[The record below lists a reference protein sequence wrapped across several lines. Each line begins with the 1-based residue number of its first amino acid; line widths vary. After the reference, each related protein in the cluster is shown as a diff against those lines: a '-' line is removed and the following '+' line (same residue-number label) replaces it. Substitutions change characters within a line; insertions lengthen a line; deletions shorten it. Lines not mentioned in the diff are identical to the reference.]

1 MRQDPSFKHI
11 FSHAFMVE
19 ELLRWFVGELHGASE
34 LVDGLDFAGLERV
47 PEQSTT
53 GPAVDK
59 HGHANDIVWRIPFRE
74 RAAEDRVWLHLVLM
88 IEVQGTVD
96 HLMALRIRNYVCNH
110 HLELWRGKRFGA
122 TDRLAP
128 VLPVVIYTGPQS
140 WTAAA
145 RMIDL
150 VTPAAVDDLDPGPA
164 SRRSRLFAGDGYLVL
179 DTLRLAPDDLRDD
192 NAAALLAGLCNQAA
206 ERLPAQAA
214 ALRARLDAPPLREL
228 LEVALLWAGQTARRT
243 IGLDLGV
250 DDMAE
255 VDRLH
260 ESGELEAYYAEQRRA
275 YRERYRNEGIEQG
288 IAAERTLLL
297 RQVARKF
304 GAGTDGRLAPMLAD
318 IADTDLLATVG
329 EWIIDCDTLEEVVAR
344 LDAVT
349 GGGAP

>member
-1 MRQDPSFKHI
+1 M
-11 FSHAFMVE
+11 
-19 ELLRWFVGELHGASE
+19 
-34 LVDGLDFAGLERV
+34 
-47 PEQSTT
+47 
-53 GPAVDK
+53 
-59 HGHANDIVWRIPFRE
+59 
-74 RAAEDRVWLHLVLM
+74 WLHLVPM

-96 HLMALRIRNYVCNH
+96 CLMALRIRNYVCNH
-110 HLELWRGKRFGA
+110 HLELWRGKRFA
-122 TDRLAP
+122 AADRLAP
-128 VLPVVIYTGPQS
+128 VLPVVTYTGPQS

-150 VTPAAVDDLDPGPA
+150 VTPAAADDLDPGPA
-164 SRRSRLFAGDGYLVL
+164 SRRSRLFTGDGYLVL

-192 NAAALLAGLCNQAA
+192 NAAALLAGLCNPAA

-275 YRERYRNEGIEQG
+275 YRERYRNEGIARG
-288 IAAERTLLL
+288 ERTLLL

-304 GAGTDGRLAPMLAD
+304 GAGADERLASLLAD
-318 IADTDLLATVG
+318 IADTDLLATIG
-329 EWIIDCDTLEEVVAR
+329 DWIIDCDTLEEVVAR
-344 LDAVT
+344 LAAVT